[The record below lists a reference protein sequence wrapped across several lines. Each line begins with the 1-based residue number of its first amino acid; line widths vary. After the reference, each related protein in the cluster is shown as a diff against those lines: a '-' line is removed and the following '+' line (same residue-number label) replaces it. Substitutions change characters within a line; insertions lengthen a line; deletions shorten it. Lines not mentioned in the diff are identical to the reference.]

1 MVHGRAR
8 RGGRA
13 LRLIAAVIGA
23 AALASPAAASATP
36 AEGIH
41 NIQHVV
47 MVMQEN
53 RTFDSYF
60 GTYPGANGIPK
71 GVCLPDPAH
80 KSCGRP
86 YHNAQDQNVGA
97 PHGTESARLDINE
110 GKMDGFISVAQA
122 KQKCPNV
129 GACSPCTEQ
138 QQTNCIDVMGYH
150 DAREIPNYWTY
161 GQNYVLDDNMFA
173 SGASWS
179 VPEHLFIVS
188 GWSARCDGLHNPLE
202 CTETLNSERPKNGKY
217 EWTDLTYLLNKAKVS
232 WRYFL
237 FEGSEPDCASD
248 ESITCTPGSQ
258 SPQTPGIW
266 NPLRSFEDVKTDGQL
281 GNIQSISNYYADA
294 KQQGTCGLP
303 NVSWVI
309 PNSSV
314 SEHPPG
320 LLSTGQAYVTSL
332 INAVMRSPCWNS
344 TAIFLSW
351 DDWGGF
357 YDHVVPPVV
366 SSAGYGIR
374 VPGLVISPFAK
385 AGVIDHQQLSHD
397 AFLKFIEDDFLAG
410 ARLNPK
416 TDGRPDGRKVVRE
429 EVPGLGSLTNDFNF
443 NQAPR
448 PPVILSPHPPPGP
461 PSKPP
466 G

>member
-1 MVHGRAR
+1 MR
-8 RGGRA
+8 
-13 LRLIAAVIGA
+13 RLITAACA
-23 AALASPAAASATP
+23 CAALLSPAAAPATP

-53 RTFDSYF
+53 RAFDNYF
-60 GTYPGANGIPK
+60 GTYPGANGIPP
-71 GVCLPDPAH
+71 GVCIPDPAH
-80 KSCGRP
+80 KTCGRP
-86 YHNAQDQNVGA
+86 YHNPKDENVGG
-97 PHGTESARLDINE
+97 PHGTESATLDIDG
-110 GKMDGFISVAQA
+110 GKMDGFIAVAQGP
-122 KQKCPNV
+122 QKCSPN
-129 GACSPCTEQ
+129 GADCRACSETQ
-138 QQTNCIDVMGYH
+138 LTKCIDVMGYH

-161 GQNYVLDDNMFA
+161 AQNYVLTDNMFA

-179 VPEHLFIVS
+179 VPEHLFLVS
-188 GWSARCDGLHNPLE
+188 GWSARCEGLHNPLE
-202 CTETLNSERPKNGKY
+202 CVETLSAERPGDATY
-217 EWTDLTYLLNKAKVS
+217 EWTDITYLLNKANVS

-237 FEGSEPDCASD
+237 FEGTEPDCASD

-266 NPLRSFEDVKTDGQL
+266 NPLRSFEDVKQDGQL
-281 GNIQSISNYYADA
+281 GNIQSISNYYTDV
-294 KQQGTCGLP
+294 QQQKTCGLP

-320 LLSTGQAYVTSL
+320 LISKGQAYVTSV
-332 INAVMRSPCWNS
+332 INAVMRSPCWNT

-366 SSAGYGIR
+366 SKAGYGIR
-374 VPGLVISPFAK
+374 VPGLVISPYAK
-385 AGVIDHQQLSHD
+385 TGVIDHQQLSHD
-397 AFLKFIEDDFLAG
+397 AFLKFIEDDFLSG

-416 TDGRPDGRKVVRE
+416 TDGRPDGRTVVRE
-429 EVPGLGSLTNDFNF
+429 EVPGLGNLVSDFNF
-443 NQAPR
+443 NQTPR
-448 PPVILSPHPPPGP
+448 PPLLLNPHPAPGP
-461 PSKPP
+461 ASKPP

>member
-1 MVHGRAR
+1 M
-8 RGGRA
+8 
-13 LRLIAAVIGA
+13 LRLLAAVILA
-23 AALASPAAASATP
+23 VALAPGPALATP

-53 RTFDSYF
+53 RTFDNYF
-60 GTYPGANGIPK
+60 GTYPGANGIPR
-71 GVCLPDPAH
+71 GVCLPDPVH
-80 KSCGRP
+80 KTCGRP
-86 YHNAQDQNVGA
+86 YHNSLDLNTGG
-97 PHGTESARLDINE
+97 PHGTESSVNDING
-110 GKMDGFISVAQA
+110 GKMDGFVSVAQA
-122 KQKCPNV
+122 RQKCPHN
-129 GACSPCTEQ
+129 GGTCSPCTEQ
-138 QQTNCIDVMGYH
+138 QLKACIDVMGYH

-161 GQNYVLDDNMFA
+161 AQNYVLNDNMFA

-179 VPEHLFIVS
+179 VPAHLFMVS
-188 GWSARCDGLHNPLE
+188 GWSARCGGLHNPLE
-202 CTETLNSERPKNGKY
+202 CTETLSAERPAHGSY
-217 EWTDLTYLLNKAKVS
+217 EWTDVTYLLNKAKVS
-232 WRYFL
+232 WRYYL
-237 FEGSEPDCASD
+237 FEGAEPDCASD
-248 ESITCTPGSQ
+248 ESIKCTPGSQ
-258 SPQTPGIW
+258 SPVTPGIW
-266 NPLRSFEDVKTDGQL
+266 NPLRSFEDVKQDGQL
-281 GNIQSISNYYADA
+281 GNIQSLSNYYTAV
-294 KQQGTCGLP
+294 QQPKTCGLP

-320 LLSTGQAYVTSL
+320 LLSAGQAYVTTI

-366 SSAGYGIR
+366 SKAGYGIR

-397 AFLKFIEDDFLAG
+397 AFLKFIEDDFLAK

-416 TDGRPDGRKVVRE
+416 TDGRPDGRTVVRE
-429 EVPGLGSLTNDFNF
+429 EVPGLGDLASDFNF
-443 NQAPR
+443 NQSPR
-448 PPVILSPHPPPGP
+448 PPVILSPHPAPGP

>member
-1 MVHGRAR
+1 MR
-8 RGGRA
+8 
-13 LRLIAAVIGA
+13 RLIAAGCSFA
-23 AALASPAAASATP
+23 AFASAAPALTAA

-53 RTFDSYF
+53 RTFDNYF
-60 GTYPGANGIPK
+60 GTYPGANGIPA
-71 GVCLPDPAH
+71 GVCLPDPTH
-80 KSCGRP
+80 KTCGRP
-86 YHNAQDQNVGA
+86 FHDSKDENVGG
-97 PHGTESARLDINE
+97 PHGTESSELDING
-110 GKMDGFISVAQA
+110 GKMNGFIEVASARQV
-122 KQKCPNV
+122 CGRTRV
-129 GACSPCTEQ
+129 DCRPCTEQ
-138 QQTNCIDVMGYH
+138 QLTECIDVMGYH
-150 DAREIPNYWTY
+150 DAREIPNYWKY
-161 GQNYVLDDNMFA
+161 AQNFVLQDNMFA

-179 VPEHLFIVS
+179 LPEHLFLVS
-188 GWSARCDGLHNPLE
+188 GWSALCEGTRNPLE
-202 CTETLNSERPKNGKY
+202 CVETLSAERPANASY
-217 EWTDLTYLLNKAKVS
+217 EWTDITYLLNGAGVS

-266 NPLRSFEDVKTDGQL
+266 NPLRSFEDVKQDGQL
-281 GNIQSISNYYADA
+281 GNIQSLSNYYTDV
-294 KQQGTCGLP
+294 QQPKTCGLP

-320 LLSTGQAYVTSL
+320 LISKGQAYVTTV

-357 YDHVVPPVV
+357 YDHVVPPSV
-366 SSAGYGIR
+366 SKAGYGIR
-374 VPGLVISPFAK
+374 VPGLVISPYAL

-397 AFLKFIEDDFLAG
+397 AFLKFIEDDFLSG

-429 EVPGLGSLTNDFNF
+429 EVTTLGNIANDFNF
-443 NQAPR
+443 NQPPR
-448 PPVILSPHPPPGP
+448 PPLILSPHPAPGP
-461 PSKPP
+461 PSQPP